1 MRRVKNTTAADMF
14 ALMMIVH
21 ATGIWLSLSR

>member
-1 MRRVKNTTAADMF
+1 MRRVKNTTAADTF